1 MNFNRAVAHWGSTAP
16 ERASSYPCDAVLP
29 SGKSLFR
36 AVDVAAPVDVVYRW
50 LCQLRLAPYS
60 YDWLDNF
67 GKRSP
72 RALTPGLER
81 LAVGQR
87 AMRVFSIVDFA
98 LNDHITVATATAG
111 AKRILGNVVVTY
123 RVIATDFGSRII
135 VSR

>member
-1 MNFNRAVAHWGSTAP
+1 
-16 ERASSYPCDAVLP
+16 
-29 SGKSLFR
+29 
-36 AVDVAAPVDVVYRW
+36 
-50 LCQLRLAPYS
+50 
-60 YDWLDNF
+60 
-67 GKRSP
+67 
-72 RALTPGLER
+72 LTPGLER

-135 VSR
+135 VKLRFRGSRNRVVRWLFAAGDLVMMRKQLLTLKALAQQSSF